1 MTGEVIMALL
11 RVWLGTLAS
20 EPKAWGTMQASRNNP
35 SLAGTFKAVSQ
46 AWLNPR
52 KGYLSLG
59 CHIAIR
65 VQEVEVEVG
74 LFRPLWN
81 LYPTPTGTECGNL
94 YLLRPPKSGGRVEV
108 YLLKGKGLGGRGRG
122 RAFQTFTSTPGEP

>member
-59 CHIAIR
+59 CHIARQSKTWGVIAR
-65 VQEVEVEVG
+65 WSKAEMKQD
-74 LFRPLWN
+74 N
-81 LYPTPTGTECGNL
+81 
-94 YLLRPPKSGGRVEV
+94 
-108 YLLKGKGLGGRGRG
+108 
-122 RAFQTFTSTPGEP
+122 AFQSLDAALQGYLRLGSRLYKCR